1 MDLIKEL
8 DEHYPEKCPN
18 LSMTEKEIWYYAGAR
33 ELVRNLKIRLEQQ
46 LSESEGALK

>member
-1 MDLIKEL
+1 ML

-46 LSESEGALK
+46 LSEGEEVLR